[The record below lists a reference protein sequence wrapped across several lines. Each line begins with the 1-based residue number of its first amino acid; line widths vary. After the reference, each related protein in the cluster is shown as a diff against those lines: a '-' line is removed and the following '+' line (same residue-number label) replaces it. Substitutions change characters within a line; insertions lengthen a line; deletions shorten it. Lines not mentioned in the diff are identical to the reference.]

1 MRTVHV
7 ALGDLERF
15 SEFSE
20 HTLHKFVGF
29 FVCVGTQRVA
39 ANSVENTARGV
50 RQETHDSARF
60 RMDLLEGTFF
70 ESTLSRIW
78 AILIPQAIEI
88 NSFLRS

>member
-1 MRTVHV
+1 MRTVHET
-7 ALGDLERF
+7 LGDFERF
-15 SEFSE
+15 AELSE
-20 HTLHKFVGF
+20 HALHQFVSF
-29 FVCVGTQRVA
+29 LVRIGTQRVTA
-39 ANSVENTARGV
+39 DSLENTARGV

-60 RMDLLEGTFF
+60 RMDLLEETFF